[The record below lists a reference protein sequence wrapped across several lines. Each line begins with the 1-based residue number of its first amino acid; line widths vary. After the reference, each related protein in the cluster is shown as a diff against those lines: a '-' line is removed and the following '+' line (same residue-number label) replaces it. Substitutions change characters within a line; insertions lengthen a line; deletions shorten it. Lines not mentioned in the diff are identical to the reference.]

1 MIKNICIATDDSYLI
16 GAKVLL
22 ASIAKSTS
30 DPVRSQLRINL
41 AYLPSKLSENNI
53 EKINHICL
61 KLGLHLALHPFESQ
75 ITDEDIFQG
84 GQARKHIT
92 STTLAKFYFFDSM
105 SEPFLWL
112 DTDIA
117 VREGWEQL
125 LEYGSHFSQRL
136 PYLVVGD
143 NPHHFNAGVMGCLG
157 GAPIEDWKSEVGKHE
172 MSVEEHIFVEAMKN
186 ASVRCPQVY
195 NSISRWGSDAK
206 TKEGLVIH
214 YGGPIKPWHF
224 RSSLWSSCK
233 SNACGWHTWY
243 EAAEYLA
250 EFDKDI
256 YVFIERNLVPAKPH
270 NNSSKVSAFLA
281 FINLKLVSAL
291 IPGLKFAKK
300 TASAQR
306 DSMTHPLC
314 VSES

>member
-16 GAKVLL
+16 GAKVLI

-41 AYLPSKLSENNI
+41 AYLPGKLSENNI

-143 NPHHFNAGVMGCLG
+143 NPNHFNAGVMGCLG

-172 MSVEEHIFVEAMKN
+172 TSVEQHIFVNAMKN

-224 RSSLWSSCK
+224 RSSLWPSCK

-243 EAAEYLA
+243 ESAEYLS
-250 EFDKDI
+250 DLDTDT
-256 YVFIERNLVPAKPH
+256 RNNIQDNVSVALPT
-270 NNSSKVSAFLA
+270 NSSVKAKF
-281 FINLKLVSAL
+281 FIRFCNNLYPL
-291 IPGLKFAKK
+291 IPIFSKLMRLMPVRPK
-300 TASAQR
+300 SNQ
-306 DSMTHPLC
+306 HPFC
-314 VSES
+314 SPQA